1 LNSEELNILFD
12 VAFEN
17 ANKIEKES
25 VPPNMQL
32 VLYGLYKHATSTR
45 PSLNIDASQ
54 DGYDLKNAFKMN
66 AWMQVNHLSIDDAKE
81 QYINLI
87 NSLLKERK
95 L

>member
-1 LNSEELNILFD
+1 MNSEELNILFD
-12 VAFEN
+12 KAFEN

-45 PSLNIDASQ
+45 PSLNIEASQ
-54 DGYDLKNAFKMN
+54 DANDLKNAFKMN
-66 AWMQVNHLSIDDAKE
+66 AWMQVNHLTIDDAKE
-81 QYINLI
+81 QYISLI